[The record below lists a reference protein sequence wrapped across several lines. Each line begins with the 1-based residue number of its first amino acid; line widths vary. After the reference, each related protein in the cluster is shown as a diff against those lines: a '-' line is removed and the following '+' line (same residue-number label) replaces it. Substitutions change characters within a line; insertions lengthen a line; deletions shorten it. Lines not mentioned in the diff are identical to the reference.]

1 FVTKAI
7 CYTIVTILILL
18 ANVICLL
25 VFLTSRRMRTRPYL
39 LLVSLSV
46 ADFLVGVSVFEKI
59 PQLELS
65 NGEWVFGGAV
75 CGFWV
80 TTTILC
86 GCASVL
92 NLCVVSWDRYVTVT
106 SPLNYTRRMYTNVAK
121 AIIPIVWVT
130 SSVIA
135 IPLGRV
141 VESSRAHKMCNYEG
155 LTLGYAVTAFVLLYG
170 FPVLFLFF
178 CMTTQVPK
186 QRPTRFSR
194 EMRIFKACLIVIAA
208 FLCVGTGFFV
218 VLLIT
223 PLSSPPAHYVGFST
237 LMLTYGNSA
246 CNPYLYGLLNGEFKR
261 AVRRSL

>member
-1 FVTKAI
+1 
-7 CYTIVTILILL
+7 
-18 ANVICLL
+18 
-25 VFLTSRRMRTRPYL
+25 
-39 LLVSLSV
+39 
-46 ADFLVGVSVFEKI
+46 
-59 PQLELS
+59 
-65 NGEWVFGGAV
+65 WVFGGAV

-178 CMTTQVPK
+178 VNGSIIRTARSHLKQIHDQEMAASRITIATECMTTQVPK

-208 FLCVGTGFFV
+208 FLCCWTGFFV

-246 CNPYLYGLLNGEFKR
+246 CNPYLY
-261 AVRRSL
+261 